1 MRLPSLF
8 NDLSNLLFPRKCL
21 ICQGRLNPSEEHL
34 CLNCLSQLPRP
45 LYHKQKGNEMEQHF
59 YGIIPIER
67 ATSYLFYTP
76 DNPTHHIL
84 HAIKYYGAK
93 KLAIY
98 IGHCMGTH
106 LTEKENRFFE
116 DIDFIIPVPLSKER
130 MRKRGYNQ
138 SQLLAEGLSQST
150 GIPVLSDLLIRT
162 VDNPTQTR
170 LSRRERWENVH
181 GIFKTTAKPHAFI
194 EGKHLLLIDDVATTG
209 ATLSNCAQAILK
221 DIPNCRLSIAT
232 LALTSM

>member
-34 CLNCLSQLPRP
+34 CLNCLSQLPRT
-45 LYHKQKGNEMEQHF
+45 LYHKRRGNEMEQHF
-59 YGIIPIER
+59 YGSIPVER

-76 DNPTHHIL
+76 ESPVHHIL
-84 HAIKYYGAK
+84 HAIKYYGAQ

-98 IGHCMGTH
+98 MGHCMSTH
-106 LTEKENRFFE
+106 LSEKEDNFL
-116 DIDFIIPVPLSKER
+116 DGIDFIIPVPLSKER

-138 SQLLAEGLSQST
+138 SQLLAEGLGQST

-162 VDNPTQTR
+162 VDNPTQTH
-170 LSRRERWENVH
+170 LNRRERWENVQ
-181 GIFKTTAKPHAFI
+181 GIFKTTTQAHALLQ
-194 EGKHLLLIDDVATTG
+194 GKHILLIDDVATTG

-232 LALTSM
+232 LALASM